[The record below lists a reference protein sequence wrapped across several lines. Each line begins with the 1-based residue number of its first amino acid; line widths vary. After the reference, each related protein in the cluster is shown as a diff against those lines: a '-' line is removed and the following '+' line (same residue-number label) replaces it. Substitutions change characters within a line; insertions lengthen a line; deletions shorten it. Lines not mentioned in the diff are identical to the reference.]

1 MSEIILVSSVN
12 SKGDKSNEKHNFFSN
27 KHHFLTKSKLI
38 YKKRY
43 KK

>member
-1 MSEIILVSSVN
+1 MSEIILISSVN
-12 SKGDKSNEKHNFFSN
+12 SKVDKSHEKHDFLSN